1 MDKELEKQIDLI
13 TENLKKVP
21 LSNFDIKALD
31 PNIKITYSDNLE
43 FMRFADELFFDYN
56 NIGILLWKTMSGR
69 GHWLGLIR
77 NDKDK
82 TIEVFDSYGYNF
94 KNINKNLNSNMNL
107 SPNLLLDLIR
117 NSGYKAIFNKKI
129 YQDRK
134 DISNQSCGR
143 WVLLRLSL
151 KKYNLKDFNRILQ
164 IIKKKMD
171 IKPLE
176 LSVLNSL

>member
-1 MDKELEKQIDLI
+1 MDEKLEKQIDLI
-13 TENLKKVP
+13 TENLKSVP
-21 LSNFDIKALD
+21 MSNYDIKAID
-31 PNIKITYSDNLE
+31 PTIKITYSDNLE

-56 NIGILLWKTMSGR
+56 DIGILLWKTDETT

-77 NDKDK
+77 NDKNK
-82 TIEVFDSYGYNF
+82 TIEVFDSYAYNF
-94 KNINKNLNSNMNL
+94 KNINKHLNSIMNL
-107 SPNLLLDLIR
+107 SPTLLLDLIR

-129 YQDRK
+129 YQNRRDVN
-134 DISNQSCGR
+134 NQSCGR

-151 KKYNLKDFNRILQ
+151 KKYNLKDFDRILQ
-164 IIKKKMD
+164 MIKKKMD